1 MAYPCYGQT
10 VQETA
15 LNLRRGG
22 MDYRRIRAALM
33 STFPSLKCW
42 PSEGTIRMWYKADEA
57 GAAGG
62 APREAPSTL
71 AERIGELRQG
81 RKLPKSLG
89 ELCDLLD
96 RGPAAVRAAIGEL
109 RAGGLLVELDEA
121 SGVLHQPEQPA
132 VSAEPHYV
140 TSPSIGEGVH
150 RAMFGVCSD
159 FHAGSIF
166 ARADVVAALYE
177 HWAWVMREEGLES
190 WDVYVAGNIL
200 EGPGKNN
207 FNLHEIASGGHTMD
221 GQFGLL
227 LEMVPKIT
235 GITTWVLTGD
245 CHEGWWAK
253 EVGLNVGMHLER
265 FAADHGREDI
275 RYLGFMQKDVIYR
288 CPEGDCVVRLFHPGG
303 GTAYALSYRPQKIVE
318 ALQGGT
324 KPDVLIIGHFH
335 KAEHIPGYRNVEV
348 LQAGCCQDQSSF
360 MAKKSL
366 AAHVGGWTV
375 TMWMDESG
383 VIRRFLPE
391 WNGFFNKEF
400 YLSRRLPVEVGGVRR
415 LVPVAGGGDE

>member
-1 MAYPCYGQT
+1 
-10 VQETA
+10 
-15 LNLRRGG
+15 
-22 MDYRRIRAALM
+22 
-33 STFPSLKCW
+33 
-42 PSEGTIRMWYKADEA
+42 
-57 GAAGG
+57 
-62 APREAPSTL
+62 
-71 AERIGELRQG
+71 
-81 RKLPKSLG
+81 
-89 ELCDLLD
+89 
-96 RGPAAVRAAIGEL
+96 
-109 RAGGLLVELDEA
+109 LDEA
-121 SGVLHQPEQPA
+121 SGVLRQPEQPA
-132 VSAEPHYV
+132 VSEEPHYV
-140 TSPSIGEGVH
+140 TSPSISEGVH

-177 HWAWVMREEGLES
+177 HWAWVMKEEGLES

-200 EGPGKNN
+200 EGPGKRN

-375 TMWMDESG
+375 TMWMDSSG

-391 WNGFFNKEF
+391 WSGFFNQEF

>member
-22 MDYRRIRAALM
+22 MGYRGIRAALM
-33 STFPSLKCW
+33 STFPSLRSW
-42 PSEGTIRMWYKADEA
+42 PSEGTIRTWYKADEA

-62 APREAPSTL
+62 APKQGAAGVL
-71 AERIGELRQG
+71 AGRIRELRQG

-140 TSPSIGEGVH
+140 TSPSIGEGVY

-177 HWAWVMREEGLES
+177 HWAWVMKEEGLES
-190 WDVYVAGNIL
+190 WDVYVPGNIL
-200 EGPGKNN
+200 EGLGR
-207 FNLHEIASGGHTMD
+207 
-221 GQFGLL
+221 
-227 LEMVPKIT
+227 
-235 GITTWVLTGD
+235 GISTCTRSRRAVT
-245 CHEGWWAK
+245 
-253 EVGLNVGMHLER
+253 R
-265 FAADHGREDI
+265 
-275 RYLGFMQKDVIYR
+275 
-288 CPEGDCVVRLFHPGG
+288 
-303 GTAYALSYRPQKIVE
+303 
-318 ALQGGT
+318 
-324 KPDVLIIGHFH
+324 
-335 KAEHIPGYRNVEV
+335 
-348 LQAGCCQDQSSF
+348 
-360 MAKKSL
+360 
-366 AAHVGGWTV
+366 WTV
-375 TMWMDESG
+375 SSVCCW
-383 VIRRFLPE
+383 
-391 WNGFFNKEF
+391 K
-400 YLSRRLPVEVGGVRR
+400 
-415 LVPVAGGGDE
+415 

>member
-1 MAYPCYGQT
+1 MAYPSYGEA

-22 MDYRRIRAALM
+22 MGYRMIRAALI
-33 STFPSLKCW
+33 STFPSLGRW
-42 PSEGTIRMWYKADEA
+42 PSEGTIRVWCKADEA
-57 GAAGG
+57 GATGGVPKQETSGLAG
-62 APREAPSTL
+62 
-71 AERIGELRQG
+71 RISELRKG

-140 TSPSIGEGVH
+140 TSPSVSEGVH
-150 RAMFGVCSD
+150 RVMFGLCAD
-159 FHAGSIF
+159 IHAGSIY

-177 HWAWVMREEGLES
+177 HWAWVMKEKGLES
-190 WDVYVAGNIL
+190 WDVYVVGNIL
-200 EGPGKNN
+200 EGPGRPN
-207 FNLHEIASGGHTMD
+207 FNLHEIAPGGHTMD

-227 LEMVPKIT
+227 LEIIPKIT
-235 GITTWVLTGD
+235 GITTRVLTAD
-245 CHEGWWAK
+245 CHEGWYAK
-253 EVGLNVGMHLER
+253 SLGLNVGMHLEL

-275 RYLGFMQKDVIYR
+275 KYLGFLEKDVIYR
-288 CPEGDCVVRLFHPGG
+288 CPEGDCVVRLLHPGG

-318 ALQGGT
+318 SLQGGT
-324 KPDVLIIGHFH
+324 KPSFLAIGHFH
-335 KAEHIPGYRNVEV
+335 KSEHIPGYHNVEV
-348 LQAGCCQDQSSF
+348 LQVGCCQDQTSY
-360 MAKKSL
+360 MAKKGL

-375 TMWMDESG
+375 TMWLDESG
-383 VIRRFLPE
+383 VIRRCAPE
-391 WNGFFNKEF
+391 WSGFFNKEF